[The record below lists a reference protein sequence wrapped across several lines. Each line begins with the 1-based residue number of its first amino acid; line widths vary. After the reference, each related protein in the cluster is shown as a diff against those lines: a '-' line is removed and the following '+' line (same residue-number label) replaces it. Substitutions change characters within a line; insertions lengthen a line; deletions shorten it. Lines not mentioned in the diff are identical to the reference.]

1 MDKKEDLR
9 YIKQFTSISVKNIC
23 SDLKINYSNVMN
35 GIASE
40 KNVHK
45 VRKEI
50 ERRLEMLKENERW
63 N

>member
-9 YIKQFTSISVKNIC
+9 HIKQFTSISVKNIC

-50 ERRLEMLKENERW
+50 ERRLEMLKENER
-63 N
+63 

>member
-50 ERRLEMLKENERW
+50 ERRLEVLKENER
-63 N
+63 

>member
-1 MDKKEDLR
+1 MDKKEDLK
-9 YIKQFTSISVKNIC
+9 YIKQFTSISVKNVC

-50 ERRLEMLKENERW
+50 ERRLEMLKENGI
-63 N
+63 

>member
-1 MDKKEDLR
+1 MDKREDLK

-23 SDLKINYSNVMN
+23 SDLKINYPNVMN

-50 ERRLEMLKENERW
+50 ERRLEILKENER
-63 N
+63 

>member
-50 ERRLEMLKENERW
+50 ERRLEMLKENER
-63 N
+63 